1 MIITSFLIH
10 AIICIGNVAGLKI
23 FGVEVKWAN
32 GITSKV
38 APYEIVRVD
47 KHDGAAS
54 ISVDE
59 EDSVISTV
67 VDVGCKK
74 HLWETASFSLP
85 QAAIGF
91 FTNIAASLLGTLD
104 SNLDPDSTPL
114 VQVPEVQSE
123 SKMSNAKNGH
133 VNKGDKQIQED
144 KDLPHVTKNDN
155 LDKFSQFDMVADCSD
170 HHFLDTGAGFTLSQV
185 RKECQKK
192 LVKEGSSRMEHTRE
206 KSPWVHHTHAL
217 AKSHEK
223 PFVRSNRKLTEPVRE
238 VALLMKRAG
247 IITSHIWQYL
257 VEIYGGWEK
266 VGCIKADLYRG
277 LRNNFRNW
285 DDCDTTTA
293 MGYLQSKKGPDADFF
308 YNHDVDEENRLTNLF
323 WADGSMK
330 VDYELFGDCLCFD
343 ATYKTNRATG
353 ICESMNA
360 FIKKDLE
367 KGLPLWMFLRHC
379 DNGVAALRYNEM
391 ARKLQGEYGD
401 PCPKLTS
408 MPNIEEQAASIF
420 TRKVF
425 NLVKAEIK
433 RGDKYSCS
441 KSEILPNY
449 DLFLVSKYM
458 SNHPK
463 RKVFISHDEEDI
475 RCDCY
480 WFETKGIPCRH
491 IFAS

>member
-1 MIITSFLIH
+1 M
-10 AIICIGNVAGLKI
+10 
-23 FGVEVKWAN
+23 
-32 GITSKV
+32 
-38 APYEIVRVD
+38 
-47 KHDGAAS
+47 
-54 ISVDE
+54 
-59 EDSVISTV
+59 
-67 VDVGCKK
+67 VG
-74 HLWETASFSLP
+74 FS
-85 QAAIGF
+85 
-91 FTNIAASLLGTLD
+91 
-104 SNLDPDSTPL
+104 
-114 VQVPEVQSE
+114 
-123 SKMSNAKNGH
+123 
-133 VNKGDKQIQED
+133 
-144 KDLPHVTKNDN
+144 
-155 LDKFSQFDMVADCSD
+155 
-170 HHFLDTGAGFTLSQV
+170 V
-185 RKECQKK
+185 RKK
-192 LVKEGSSRMEHTRE
+192 LKRKNKSGVVNCRSWLCSSEGFRDE
-206 KSPWVHHTHAL
+206 KVHHTHAL

-223 PFVRSNRKLTEPVRE
+223 PFVRSNRKLTELVRE

-247 IITSHIWQYL
+247 IKTSHIWQYL

-293 MGYLQSKKGPDADFF
+293 MVKILFLCGNRYGKPLVILLGYNNHNRTCVFGFCLLQNEKW
-308 YNHDVDEENRLTNLF
+308 ENYKWLLKTFLECMEGKMPKTVLT
-323 WADGSMK
+323 DGCLSMK
-330 VDYELFGDCLCFD
+330 KALNKVMPETVHRICSWHLLKNAIFHIH
-343 ATYKTNRATG
+343 KTGFTKEFKKLIFRYIFAGSFFRWARATG

-391 ARKLQGEYGD
+391 AENYKTNMTD

-463 RKVFISHDEEDI
+463 RKTSDVIAIGLRLKEYHVDTFLHHEALKQSKMKELIKPRLCKTCKCAGHNSRSCPYKQDDGEESS
-475 RCDCY
+475 
-480 WFETKGIPCRH
+480 KGQK
-491 IFAS
+491 S